1 MSTEATDIGT
11 DEVIVRLQQILADV
25 WSGNEGRPV
34 DAELPL
40 RDSGV
45 DSGAIVA
52 FLARAQGAFDLEW
65 PEDLP
70 PGALESVSG
79 MARII
84 VQTRGARA

>member
-11 DEVIVRLQQILADV
+11 GEVVVKLQEILADV

-40 RDSGV
+40 RDAGV
-45 DSGAIVA
+45 DSGAVVA
-52 FLARAQGAFDLEW
+52 FLARAQSAFDVEW

-79 MARII
+79 VARTI
-84 VQTRGARA
+84 VHCRAQS